1 MHIEI
6 LINKKRFEGVESVKV
21 DLVPNKLR
29 VIAEVDLRKPLMVEP
44 KGKKKVELVSPLQ
57 KKDNKKGGGG
67 DGGGGG
73 GQKDEG
79 KPQKKS
85 DDPPVTTALM
95 KLDLHCFECIEKIK
109 KIITKTRGYH
119 GMSIDNQKK
128 QITVKGTMNMK
139 ALADALKEKL
149 KKPVEIV
156 PPKKQGGGNKN

>member
-1 MHIEI
+1 MGEKKGDNGDEKNNNNGGEGMHIEI

-73 GQKDEG
+73 G
-79 KPQKKS
+79 
-85 DDPPVTTALM
+85 
-95 KLDLHCFECIEKIK
+95 
-109 KIITKTRGYH
+109 
-119 GMSIDNQKK
+119 
-128 QITVKGTMNMK
+128 
-139 ALADALKEKL
+139 
-149 KKPVEIV
+149 
-156 PPKKQGGGNKN
+156 